1 VVLIC
6 IFGAQVNIAEGG
18 PYPRLHYVTSTVDR
32 GWLST
37 QAINTVLF
45 TTNTFGVLAQVG
57 QGYNLFSIHFCL
69 QLTNSV

>member
-1 VVLIC
+1 MT
-6 IFGAQVNIAEGG
+6 FF
-18 PYPRLHYVTSTVDR
+18 
-32 GWLST
+32 
-37 QAINTVLF
+37 NTVLF